1 MKPEASR
8 KAERDAALFEKFKEN
23 FWRDFQCWE
32 FDFESIERYDVNLDE
47 SELRQIRDKY
57 LNREDYPSLN
67 ELKKIIIFKNA
78 EDRLRWGTDVTTY
91 ADEFDFDLQRGF
103 KKALELARFDLGQVK
118 PKIYEEA
125 QQAEDS
131 SEQITAV
138 KRKTRAVPEPVSTRR
153 ALVKAFDNSNPKI
166 KNLDQSTCDYLDE
179 KGILVLPEWQSG
191 FEIKTWAEAYDH
203 PGLKNRIEKMFSD
216 DRKKG

>member
-1 MKPEASR
+1 MPA
-8 KAERDAALFEKFKEN
+8 KANTSPFEKFKEN
-23 FWRDFQCWE
+23 FRREFQGWSFNLRRTE
-32 FDFESIERYDVNLDE
+32 TYDVALDE
-47 SELRQIRDKY
+47 RVLRQIRDKY
-57 LNREDYPSLN
+57 LHRDDYPSLN
-67 ELKKIIIFKNA
+67 ELKPIIIFKSA
-78 EDRLRWGTDVTTY
+78 EDRTRWGTDLTTY
-91 ADEFDFDLQRGF
+91 ADDFDFDLQRGI

-138 KRKTRAVPEPVSTRR
+138 KRKTRAVPESVSTRR
-153 ALVKAFDNSNPKI
+153 ALVKAFDSSHPKI
-166 KNLDQSTCDYLDE
+166 KKLDQSTCDYLDK

-191 FEIKTWAEAYDH
+191 FEIKTWAEAYDQ
-203 PGLKNRIEKMFSD
+203 PELKNRIEKMFSD

>member
-1 MKPEASR
+1 MPAKAKKDSSAFEEFR
-8 KAERDAALFEKFKEN
+8 KN
-23 FWRDFQCWE
+23 FWKEFQGWL
-32 FDFESIERYDVNLDE
+32 FDDQPSIRYDVDLDE
-47 SELRQIRDKY
+47 RELRQVRDKY
-57 LNREDYPSLN
+57 LRREDYPSLN

-78 EDRLRWGTDVTTY
+78 EDRANYGTDLTTY
-91 ADEFDFDLQRGF
+91 ADEFNFDLKRGIT
-103 KKALELARFDLGQVK
+103 KALELARFDLGQVK
-118 PKIYEEA
+118 PKMYEEA

-153 ALVKAFDNSNPKI
+153 ALVKAFDSSHPKI
-166 KNLDQSTCDYLDE
+166 KKLDQSTCDYLDK

>member
-1 MKPEASR
+1 MSA
-8 KAERDAALFEKFKEN
+8 KAKEDSSSFEKFRKN
-23 FWRDFQCWE
+23 FWKEFQGWL
-32 FDFESIERYDVNLDE
+32 FNDQPSITYDVEIDE

-138 KRKTRAVPEPVSTRR
+138 KRKTRAVPESVSTRR
-153 ALVKAFDNSNPKI
+153 ALVKAFDSSHPKI
-166 KNLDQSTCDYLDE
+166 KKLDQSTCDYLDK

-191 FEIKTWAEAYDH
+191 FEIKTWAEAYDQ
-203 PGLKNRIEKMFSD
+203 PELKNRIEKMFSD